1 LKKAMRVV
9 VTGGKGFIGRHLTAE
24 LARRGDQVTVLSR
37 SPDASA
43 TGAVEVT
50 RWQPDTLDHVIR
62 GADAVVHLMGAPA
75 VGVRWNPPTKQRL
88 RQSRVESTRQ
98 LSQAIARV
106 EPRPRTLLS
115 ASAVGYYGPC
125 RAEVELDERA
135 PRGTGFLAE
144 LAGDWEDAARSV
156 APLGVRVVLARLGL
170 VLGRD
175 GGALP
180 ELSKPLRWY
189 VGGPLGTGEQIVSWI
204 HVDDAVRALLFCLDH
219 ESVEGPTNLTAPHP
233 VSQAELV
240 TTLGGILGRPAWLRV
255 PAWLLGLRFG
265 EGAEPLVTGQR
276 VRPRVLETRGF
287 EFHHPRISGAL
298 AHLFGGAGGS

>member
-24 LARRGDQVTVLSR
+24 LGRRGDRVTALSR

-43 TGAVEVT
+43 AVELV
-50 RWQPDTLDHVIR
+50 RWQPDSPSLEDVIR

-75 VGVRWNPPTKQRL
+75 VGVRWDRATKQRI

-98 LSQAIARV
+98 LCEAIARV

-115 ASAVGYYGPC
+115 ASAVGYYGPGP
-125 RAEVELDERA
+125 ADVELDEGA
-135 PRGTGFLAE
+135 PRGVGFLAE
-144 LAGDWEDAARSV
+144 LAGDWEDAARRA

-170 VLGRD
+170 VLGMD

-180 ELSKPLRWY
+180 VLARPLRWY
-189 VGGPLGTGEQIVSWI
+189 IGGQLGTGEQIVSWI

-240 TTLGGILGRPAWLRV
+240 AALGGILGRPVWLRV

-276 VRPRVLETRGF
+276 VRPRVLETAGF
-287 EFHHPRISGAL
+287 EFRHRRISGAL
-298 AHLFGGAGGS
+298 ADLFARAGGS